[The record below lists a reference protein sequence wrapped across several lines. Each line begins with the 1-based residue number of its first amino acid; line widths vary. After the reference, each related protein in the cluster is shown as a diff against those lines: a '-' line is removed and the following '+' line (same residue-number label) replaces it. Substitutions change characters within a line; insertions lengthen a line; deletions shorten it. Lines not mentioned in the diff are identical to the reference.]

1 MKIFDCTNYF
11 NEDLIYGLRLEI
23 LDKYV
28 DKFIVAESLYS
39 HSGQRKKLNF
49 DINKYPKFK
58 SKIHYIVVEN
68 EPQDIIKLDGL
79 PYDHAQGMKRMNSL
93 KRIRQQYDVLRE
105 GIKDAQ
111 NDDLIILSDCDEI
124 PNLEN
129 LNKVNSKQIIIFK
142 QLLFYYKFDLHHN
155 AMTWYGSKGCL
166 KKDLLTFNWLRN
178 IKNKTY
184 NFWRIDTFF
193 SKNKYMNVK
202 IIENGGWHF
211 TNIKSPEDIHMKLSN
226 YGEHNEF
233 EMSDI
238 DLAKMSKLVKEK
250 KVYFNHNVDK
260 SNPNKYSYGHELV
273 KINKNLLP
281 KFLVDNYLK
290 FKDWFEYKL

>member
-68 EPQDIIKLDGL
+68 EPQDLIKLDGL

-250 KVYFNHNVDK
+250 KVYFNHNADK

>member
-68 EPQDIIKLDGL
+68 EPQDLIKLDGL
-79 PYDHAQGMKRMNSL
+79 PYEHAQGMKRMNSL
-93 KRIRQQYDVLRE
+93 KRIKQQYDVLRE

-250 KVYFNHNVDK
+250 KVYFNHTADK
-260 SNPNKYSYGHELV
+260 SNPNKYSYGHELE

>member
-11 NEDLIYGLRLEI
+11 NEDVIYGLRLEI

-68 EPQDIIKLDGL
+68 EPQDLIKLDGL

>member
-68 EPQDIIKLDGL
+68 EPQDLIKLDGL

-211 TNIKSPEDIHMKLSN
+211 TNIKSPEDIYMKLSN

-250 KVYFNHNVDK
+250 KVYFNHNLDK

>member
-11 NEDLIYGLRLEI
+11 NEDIIYGLRLEI

-68 EPQDIIKLDGL
+68 EPQDLIKLDGL

-142 QLLFYYKFDLHHN
+142 QLLFYYKFDLYHN
-155 AMTWYGSKGCL
+155 AMTWHGSKGCL

-250 KVYFNHNVDK
+250 KVYFNHNADK

>member
-178 IKNKTY
+178 IKNKKY

-250 KVYFNHNVDK
+250 KVYFNHNLDK

>member
-68 EPQDIIKLDGL
+68 EPQDLIKLDGL
-79 PYDHAQGMKRMNSL
+79 PYEHAQGMKRMNSL

-105 GIKDAQ
+105 GIKDAK

-250 KVYFNHNVDK
+250 KVYFNHNLDK

>member
-11 NEDLIYGLRLEI
+11 NEDVIYGLRLEI

-68 EPQDIIKLDGL
+68 EPQGLIRLDGL
-79 PYDHAQGMKRMNSL
+79 PFDQAQGMKRMNSL

-238 DLAKMSKLVKEK
+238 DLAKMSQLVKEK

>member
-68 EPQDIIKLDGL
+68 EPQDLIKLDGL

-250 KVYFNHNVDK
+250 KVYFNHNLDK

>member
-68 EPQDIIKLDGL
+68 EPQDLIKLDGL

-105 GIKDAQ
+105 GIKDAK

-250 KVYFNHNVDK
+250 KVYFNHNLDK

>member
-11 NEDLIYGLRLEI
+11 NEDIIYGLRLEI

-68 EPQDIIKLDGL
+68 EPQDLIKLEGL
-79 PYDHAQGMKRMNSL
+79 PYDYAQGMKRLNSL
-93 KRIRQQYDVLRE
+93 KRIKQQYDVLKE
-105 GIKDAQ
+105 GVKDAQ
-111 NDDLIILSDCDEI
+111 DDDLIILSDCDEI

-129 LNKVNSKQIIIFK
+129 LNKVNSRQIIIFE

-178 IKNKTY
+178 IKNKKY
-184 NFWRIDTFF
+184 KPWRLDTFF
-193 SKNKYMNVK
+193 SKTKYTRIK

-211 TNIKSPEDIHMKLSN
+211 TNIKSPEDIFMKLSN

-233 EMSDI
+233 EMSNIDI
-238 DLAKMSKLVKEK
+238 DKMSKLVKDK
-250 KVYFNHNVDK
+250 KVYFNHTADK
-260 SNPNKYSYGHELV
+260 LNMNKYKHGHQLI
-273 KINKNLLP
+273 KINKEQLP
-281 KFLVDNYLK
+281 NYLVNNYSQ
-290 FKDWFEYKL
+290 FKEWFEYKI

>member
-11 NEDLIYGLRLEI
+11 NEDVIYGLRLEI

-68 EPQDIIKLDGL
+68 EPQDLIKLDGL

-250 KVYFNHNVDK
+250 KVYFNHNADK

>member
-68 EPQDIIKLDGL
+68 EPHDLIKLDGL

-178 IKNKTY
+178 IKNKKY

-250 KVYFNHNVDK
+250 KVYFNHNLDK

>member
-11 NEDLIYGLRLEI
+11 NEDVIYGLRLEI

-68 EPQDIIKLDGL
+68 EPQDLIKLDGL
-79 PYDHAQGMKRMNSL
+79 PYEHAQGMKRMNSL

-105 GIKDAQ
+105 GIKDAK

-211 TNIKSPEDIHMKLSN
+211 TNIKSPEDIYMKLSN

-250 KVYFNHNVDK
+250 KVYFNHNLDK

>member
-11 NEDLIYGLRLEI
+11 NEDVIYGLRLEI

-142 QLLFYYKFDLHHN
+142 QLLFYYKFDLYHN

-250 KVYFNHNVDK
+250 KVYFNHNLDK

>member
-68 EPQDIIKLDGL
+68 EPQDLIKLDGL
-79 PYDHAQGMKRMNSL
+79 PYEHAQGMKRMNSL
-93 KRIRQQYDVLRE
+93 KRIKQQYDVLRE
-105 GIKDAQ
+105 GIKDAK

-250 KVYFNHNVDK
+250 KVYFNHNLDK

>member
-11 NEDLIYGLRLEI
+11 NEDVIYGLRLEI

-68 EPQDIIKLDGL
+68 EPQDLIKLDGL

-250 KVYFNHNVDK
+250 KVYFNHNLDK

>member
-11 NEDLIYGLRLEI
+11 NEDVIFGLRLEI

-68 EPQDIIKLDGL
+68 EPQDLIKLDGL

>member
-11 NEDLIYGLRLEI
+11 NEDVIYGLRLEI

-68 EPQDIIKLDGL
+68 EPQDLIKLDGL

-250 KVYFNHNVDK
+250 KVYFNHKLDK

>member
-11 NEDLIYGLRLEI
+11 NEDVIYGLRLEI

-68 EPQDIIKLDGL
+68 EPQDIIRLDGL
-79 PYDHAQGMKRMNSL
+79 PFDQVQGMKRMNSL

-142 QLLFYYKFDLHHN
+142 QLLFYYKFDLYHN

-238 DLAKMSKLVKEK
+238 DLAKMSQLVKEK

>member
-68 EPQDIIKLDGL
+68 EPQDLIKLDGL

-93 KRIRQQYDVLRE
+93 KRIKQQYDVLRE
-105 GIKDAQ
+105 GIKDAK

-250 KVYFNHNVDK
+250 KVYFNHNADK

>member
-68 EPQDIIKLDGL
+68 EPQDLIKLDGL

-211 TNIKSPEDIHMKLSN
+211 TNIKSPEDIYMKLSN

-250 KVYFNHNVDK
+250 KVYFNHNADK

>member
-68 EPQDIIKLDGL
+68 EPQDLIKLDGL
-79 PYDHAQGMKRMNSL
+79 PYDHVQGMKRMNSL

-250 KVYFNHNVDK
+250 KVYFNHNLDK

>member
-11 NEDLIYGLRLEI
+11 NEDVIYGLRLEI

-93 KRIRQQYDVLRE
+93 KRIKQQYDVLRE

-142 QLLFYYKFDLHHN
+142 QLLFYYKFDLYHN

-250 KVYFNHNVDK
+250 KVYFNHNLDK